1 MIKSMTGF
9 ARSEKTGENFEV
21 VTEIRSYNSKNLDIN
36 LRIPHD
42 YLSLE
47 EKIKR
52 FINDRISRGR
62 IEIRVEIKN
71 NGNNIREFEIDEEKA
86 TAYYNA
92 LMRLKNILKI
102 DSAIPFDII
111 AGGEGVIKPA
121 VVVKD
126 IESEWPLI
134 KDSLEDAVCRLD
146 EMRIKEG
153 EFIAGDFITRFEG
166 IEKSL
171 SRIEN
176 ESRDLPLYYK
186 ERLKERISTL
196 AGDTVELDA
205 GRIAQEAAFL
215 ADRCDISEEIVR
227 ARSHISQFNL
237 IMNSE
242 EPAGRKF
249 NFLLQELNREF
260 NTMGSKTEK
269 ALVSHTIVDVKSE
282 IEKIREQV
290 QNIE

>member
-9 ARSEKTGENFEV
+9 ARSEKIEEPV
-21 VTEIRSYNSKNLDIN
+21 EIMTEIRSYNSKNLDIN

-42 YLSLE
+42 YLLLE

-52 FINDRISRGR
+52 FISDRISRGR
-62 IEIRVEIKN
+62 IEIRIEVKN
-71 NGNNIREFEIDEEKA
+71 NVNNNREFDIDEGKA

-92 LMRLKNILKI
+92 LMRLKNFLKI
-102 DSAIPFDII
+102 DSGIPFDII
-111 AGGEGVIKPA
+111 AGAEGVIKPA
-121 VVVKD
+121 VIVKNV
-126 IESEWPLI
+126 EAEWPLI
-134 KDSLEDAVCRLD
+134 KDALEDAVCRLD
-146 EMRIKEG
+146 EMRLKEG
-153 EFIAGDFITRFEG
+153 EFIAGDFTTRFEG

-171 SRIEN
+171 RHIEN
-176 ESRDLPLYYK
+176 ESQDLSFYYK
-186 ERLKERISTL
+186 ERLKERISLL
-196 AGDTVELDA
+196 AGDNVDLDA

-227 ARSHISQFNL
+227 ARSHISQFYL
-237 IMNSE
+237 IMNSG
-242 EPAGRKF
+242 EPAGRKM

-260 NTMGSKTEK
+260 NTIGSKTEK
-269 ALVSHTIVDVKSE
+269 AIVSHTVVDVKSE

>member
-9 ARSEKTGENFEV
+9 ARDEKADEKIEI
-21 VTEIRSYNSKNLDIN
+21 VTEIRSYNSKNLDVNI
-36 LRIPHD
+36 RIPHD

-52 FINDRISRGR
+52 LVGDRISRGR
-62 IEIRVEIKN
+62 IEIRIEIKN
-71 NGNNIREFEIDEEKA
+71 NVNNVREFEIDEGRA
-86 TAYYNA
+86 RAYYDA

-102 DSAIPFDII
+102 DSGIPLDII
-111 AGGEGVIKPA
+111 SGAEGVIKPA
-121 VVVKD
+121 SVVKD

-134 KDSLEDAVCRLD
+134 KGSLENAMYRLD
-146 EMRIKEG
+146 EMRKKEG
-153 EFIAGDFITRFEG
+153 EFIAGDFILRFGCIEG
-166 IEKSL
+166 AL

-176 ESRDLPLYYK
+176 ESRDIPLYYM
-186 ERLKERISTL
+186 ERLKERIFLL

-205 GRIAQEAAFL
+205 CRVAQEAAFL

-227 ARSHISQFNL
+227 AKSHINQFNM
-237 IMNSE
+237 IMNSG
-242 EPAGRKF
+242 EPAGRKL

-269 ALVSHTIVDVKSE
+269 ALVSHTIVDIKSE

>member
-9 ARSEKTGENFEV
+9 ARSEKTGEKIEV
-21 VTEIRSYNSKNLDIN
+21 VTEIRSYNSKNLDVN

-47 EKIKR
+47 EKIR
-52 FINDRISRGR
+52 RLISDRISRGR
-62 IEIRVEIKN
+62 IEIRIEIKN
-71 NGNNIREFEIDEEKA
+71 NANNVRDFEIDEGKA
-86 TAYYNA
+86 AAYYNA
-92 LMRLKNILKI
+92 LMHLKNFLKI
-102 DSAIPFDII
+102 DSGISLDII
-111 AGGEGVIKPA
+111 SGAEGVIKPA
-121 VVVKD
+121 GIVKD
-126 IESEWPLI
+126 IEAEWPLI
-134 KDSLEDAVCRLD
+134 EDSLKDALCRLE
-146 EMRIKEG
+146 EMRKKEG
-153 EFIAGDFITRFEG
+153 EFIAGDFISRFG
-166 IEKSL
+166 IIEKAL

-176 ESRDLPLYYK
+176 ESRGLPLFYM
-186 ERLKERISTL
+186 ERLKERISLL

-227 ARSHISQFNL
+227 TKSHILQFNM
-237 IMNSE
+237 IMNSG
-242 EPAGRKF
+242 EPAGRKL

>member
-9 ARSEKTGENFEV
+9 ARSEKAGENIEI
-21 VTEIRSYNSKNLDIN
+21 VTEIRSYNSKNLDVN

-52 FINDRISRGR
+52 LVSDTISRGR
-62 IEIRVEIKN
+62 IEIRIEIKN
-71 NGNNIREFEIDEEKA
+71 NVNNVREFEIDEGKA

-92 LMRLKNILKI
+92 LMHLKNILKI
-102 DSAIPFDII
+102 DSEVPFSIVSG
-111 AGGEGVIKPA
+111 AEGVIKPA
-121 VVVKD
+121 VIVKD
-126 IESEWPLI
+126 IESEWPFI
-134 KDSLEDAVCRLD
+134 KKSLEDAMRRLD
-146 EMRIKEG
+146 EMRKKEG
-153 EFIAGDFITRFEG
+153 EFIVGDFITRLG
-166 IEKSL
+166 SIEKL
-171 SRIEN
+171 LGLIEN
-176 ESRDLPLYYK
+176 ESKDIPLYYM
-186 ERLKERISTL
+186 ERLKERISFL
-196 AGDTVELDA
+196 IGDTVELDA

-227 ARSHISQFNL
+227 AKSHIIQFNM
-237 IMNSE
+237 IMSSG
-242 EPAGRKF
+242 EPAGRKL

-269 ALVSHTIVDVKSE
+269 AVVSHTIVDIKSE
-282 IEKIREQV
+282 IEKVREQV

>member
-9 ARSEKTGENFEV
+9 ARSEKAGENIEV
-21 VTEIRSYNSKNLDIN
+21 VTEIRSYNSKNLDVN

-52 FINDRISRGR
+52 LISDRISRGR
-62 IEIRVEIKN
+62 IEIRIEIKN
-71 NGNNIREFEIDEEKA
+71 NADNVREFEIDEGKA

-102 DSAIPFDII
+102 DSGISLDII
-111 AGGEGVIKPA
+111 SGAEGVIKPA
-121 VVVKD
+121 IVVKD
-126 IESEWPLI
+126 IESEWPSI
-134 KDSLEDAVCRLD
+134 KDSLEDAMCRLD
-146 EMRIKEG
+146 EMRKKEG
-153 EFIAGDFITRFEG
+153 EFIAGDFISRFGG

-176 ESRDLPLYYK
+176 ESCDLSLYYK
-186 ERLKERISTL
+186 ERLKERISLL
-196 AGDTVELDA
+196 AGDTVALDA

-227 ARSHISQFNL
+227 AKSHIIQFNM
-237 IMNSE
+237 IMNSG
-242 EPAGRKF
+242 EPAGRKL

>member
-9 ARSEKTGENFEV
+9 ARSEITGEAIEII
-21 VTEIRSYNSKNLDIN
+21 TEIRSYNSKNLDIN

-42 YLSLE
+42 YLLLE

-52 FINDRISRGR
+52 FISGRISRGR
-62 IEIRVEIKN
+62 IEVRIEIKN
-71 NGNNIREFEIDEEKA
+71 NINNNKEFELDEGKA

-92 LMRLKNILKI
+92 LIRLKNILKI
-102 DSAIPFDII
+102 DSGIPFDII
-111 AGGEGVIKPA
+111 AGAEGVIKPA
-121 VVVKD
+121 VVVKNV
-126 IESEWPLI
+126 EAEWPLI
-134 KDSLEDAVCRLD
+134 KDALGDAICRLD
-146 EMRIKEG
+146 EMRLKEG
-153 EFIAGDFITRFEG
+153 EFIAGDFMKRFEG

-176 ESRDLPLYYK
+176 ESRDLSFYYK
-186 ERLKERISTL
+186 ERLKERISLL

-215 ADRCDISEEIVR
+215 ADRCDISEEIIR
-227 ARSHISQFNL
+227 AKSHIIQFYL
-237 IMNSE
+237 IMNSG
-242 EPAGRKF
+242 EPAGRKM

-260 NTMGSKTEK
+260 NTIGSKTEK
-269 ALVSHTIVDVKSE
+269 VIISHTVVDVKSE

-290 QNIE
+290 QNVE

>member
-9 ARSEKTGENFEV
+9 ARSVITGETTEIMS
-21 VTEIRSYNSKNLDIN
+21 EIRSYNSKNLDIN
-36 LRIPHD
+36 LHIHHD
-42 YLSLE
+42 YLLLE

-52 FINDRISRGR
+52 FISGRISRGR
-62 IEIRVEIKN
+62 IEVRIEVKN
-71 NGNNIREFEIDEEKA
+71 NISNNREFEIDEVKA
-86 TAYYNA
+86 AAYYSA

-102 DSAIPFDII
+102 DSGIPFDII
-111 AGGEGVIKPA
+111 AGAEGVIKPA
-121 VVVKD
+121 VVVKNV
-126 IESEWPLI
+126 EEVWPLI
-134 KDSLEDAVCRLD
+134 NDILGDAICRLD

-153 EFIAGDFITRFEG
+153 EFIAGDFIMRFDG

-171 SRIEN
+171 NCIEN
-176 ESRDLPLYYK
+176 ESRNLSFYYK
-186 ERLKERISTL
+186 ERLKERISLL
-196 AGDTVELDA
+196 AGDTVELDT

-227 ARSHISQFNL
+227 AKSHISQFYL
-237 IMNSE
+237 IMNSG
-242 EPAGRKF
+242 EPAGRKM

-260 NTMGSKTEK
+260 NTIGSKTEK
-269 ALVSHTIVDVKSE
+269 AIISHTVVDVKSE

>member
-9 ARSEKTGENFEV
+9 ARSEKAGENIEV
-21 VTEIRSYNSKNLDIN
+21 VTEMRSYNSKNLDVN

-52 FINDRISRGR
+52 VISDRISRGR
-62 IEIRVEIKN
+62 IEIRIEIKN
-71 NGNNIREFEIDEEKA
+71 NASNVREFEIDEGKA

-102 DSAIPFDII
+102 DSGISLDII
-111 AGGEGVIKPA
+111 SGAEGVINPA
-121 VVVKD
+121 RVVKN
-126 IESEWPLI
+126 IEVEWPLI
-134 KDSLEDAVCRLD
+134 EDSLEDVMCRLD
-146 EMRIKEG
+146 EMRKKEG
-153 EFIAGDFITRFEG
+153 EFIAGDFILRFG
-166 IEKSL
+166 DIEKSL

-176 ESRDLPLYYK
+176 ESRDLPQYYK
-186 ERLKERISTL
+186 ERLKERISLL

-227 ARSHISQFNL
+227 AKSHIIQFNN
-237 IMNSE
+237 IMNSD
-242 EPAGRKF
+242 EPAGRKL

-269 ALVSHTIVDVKSE
+269 TLVSHIIVDVKSE

>member
-9 ARSEKTGENFEV
+9 ARDEKTGEHIEI
-21 VTEIRSYNSKNLDIN
+21 VTEIRSYNSKNLDVN

-47 EKIKR
+47 ERIKR
-52 FINDRISRGR
+52 LVGDRISRGR
-62 IEIRVEIKN
+62 VEIRIEIKN
-71 NGNNIREFEIDEEKA
+71 TVNNVREFEIDEAKA
-86 TAYYNA
+86 AAYYNT
-92 LMRLKNILKI
+92 LVRLKNILKI
-102 DSAIPFDII
+102 DSGIPLDII
-111 AGGEGVIKPA
+111 SGAEGVIKPA
-121 VVVKD
+121 CVDKD
-126 IESEWPLI
+126 IEAEWPLI
-134 KDSLEDAVCRLD
+134 KDSLEYAMRRLD
-146 EMRIKEG
+146 EMRKKEG
-153 EFIAGDFITRFEG
+153 EFIAGDFIARFAG

-171 SRIEN
+171 SLIEN
-176 ESRDLPLYYK
+176 ESRDLPLYYM
-186 ERLKERISTL
+186 ERLKERISLLT
-196 AGDTVELDA
+196 GDSVDLDP

-227 ARSHISQFNL
+227 AKSHIIQFNM
-237 IMNSE
+237 IMNSG
-242 EPAGRKF
+242 EPAGRKL

-290 QNIE
+290 QNVE

>member
-9 ARSEKTGENFEV
+9 ARSEKIEEPV
-21 VTEIRSYNSKNLDIN
+21 EIMTEIRSYNSKNLDIN

-42 YLSLE
+42 YLLLE

-52 FINDRISRGR
+52 FISDRISRGR
-62 IEIRVEIKN
+62 IEIRIEVKN
-71 NGNNIREFEIDEEKA
+71 NVNNNREFDIDEGKA

-92 LMRLKNILKI
+92 LMRLKNFLKI
-102 DSAIPFDII
+102 DSGIPFDII
-111 AGGEGVIKPA
+111 AGAEGVIKPA
-121 VVVKD
+121 VIVKNV
-126 IESEWPLI
+126 EAEWPLI
-134 KDSLEDAVCRLD
+134 KDALEDAVCRLD
-146 EMRIKEG
+146 EMRLKEG
-153 EFIAGDFITRFEG
+153 EFIAGDFTTRFEG

-171 SRIEN
+171 RHIEN
-176 ESRDLPLYYK
+176 ESRDLSFYYK
-186 ERLKERISTL
+186 ERLKERISLL
-196 AGDTVELDA
+196 AGDNVDLDA

-227 ARSHISQFNL
+227 ARSHISQFYL
-237 IMNSE
+237 IMNSG
-242 EPAGRKF
+242 EPAGRKM

-260 NTMGSKTEK
+260 NTIGSKTEK
-269 ALVSHTIVDVKSE
+269 AIVSHTVVDVKSE

>member
-9 ARSEKTGENFEV
+9 ARSEKTGESLEV

-42 YLSLE
+42 YLLLE
-47 EKIKR
+47 ERIKR
-52 FINDRISRGR
+52 FISDKISRGR
-62 IEIRVEIKN
+62 IEIRTEIKN
-71 NGNNIREFEIDEEKA
+71 NINNISEFSIDEEKA

-102 DSAIPFDII
+102 DCGIPFDII
-111 AGGEGVIKPA
+111 AGAEGVIKPA

-126 IESEWPLI
+126 VEAEWPLI
-134 KDSLEDAVCRLD
+134 KDALEDALCRLD
-146 EMRIKEG
+146 EMRLKEG
-153 EFIAGDFITRFEG
+153 EFIAGDFIMRFEG

-171 SRIEN
+171 SHIEN
-176 ESRDLPLYYK
+176 ESRDLSFYYK
-186 ERLKERISTL
+186 ERLKERISLL
-196 AGDTVELDA
+196 AGENVELDA

-227 ARSHISQFNL
+227 ARSHISQFYL
-237 IMNSE
+237 IMNSG
-242 EPAGRKF
+242 EPAGRKM

-260 NTMGSKTEK
+260 NTIGSKTEK
-269 ALVSHTIVDVKSE
+269 AIVSHTVVDNKSE

>member
-9 ARSEKTGENFEV
+9 ARSEKAGENIEV
-21 VTEIRSYNSKNLDIN
+21 VTEIRSYNSKNLDVN

-47 EKIKR
+47 EKIR
-52 FINDRISRGR
+52 RLISDRISRGR
-62 IEIRVEIKN
+62 IEIRIEIKN
-71 NGNNIREFEIDEEKA
+71 NANNVREFEIDEGKA
-86 TAYYNA
+86 AAYYNA

-102 DSAIPFDII
+102 DSGISLDII
-111 AGGEGVIKPA
+111 SGVEGVIKPA
-121 VVVKD
+121 GIVKD
-126 IESEWPLI
+126 IEAEWPLI
-134 KDSLEDAVCRLD
+134 EDSLKDALCRLE
-146 EMRIKEG
+146 EMRKKEG
-153 EFIAGDFITRFEG
+153 EFIAGDFISRFG
-166 IEKSL
+166 IIEKAL

-176 ESRDLPLYYK
+176 ESRSLPLFYM
-186 ERLKERISTL
+186 ERLKERISLL

-227 ARSHISQFNL
+227 TKSHIIQFNM
-237 IMNSE
+237 IMNSG
-242 EPAGRKF
+242 EPAGRKL